1 MAEVSVHDKKSK
13 KRKRHSEAGKI
24 QAATV
29 SPSTP
34 QKSSLSPHA
43 HKRKQS
49 AAQTVL
55 SQLPLATGTVP
66 TSSLG
71 SPTPSQ
77 SFFIVESSMYVSIA
91 PIYSLAP
98 LQGIQAQHLDPL
110 TMTYYPPV
118 SGVVLGCLGVSID
131 DADGAKVSRDSPFA
145 FVWITAKLLVWRPQR
160 GDILQGRINLQ
171 SRSHIGLLTFDVFNA
186 SITRDKIP
194 ATWKFIEDVADEDD
208 ELESAN
214 DIDGNGE
221 ANGTTNGD
229 AEPID
234 EEEASSKG
242 LGYWVN
248 EKGKKIDGKLTF
260 IIESLQLS
268 GRLFS
273 LDGSLLKLGDVKEDL
288 TAPRP
293 DNE

>member
-1 MAEVSVHDKKSK
+1 MAEVSVHDKTSK
-13 KRKRHSEAGKI
+13 KRKRHSEAGKV
-24 QAATV
+24 ATATA

-34 QKSSLSPHA
+34 QKSSPHA

-55 SQLPLATGTVP
+55 SQLPLTTGTVP
-66 TSSLG
+66 PSPLG
-71 SPTPSQ
+71 NPTPSQ
-77 SFFIVESSMYVSIA
+77 SFFIVETSMYVSIA

-98 LQGIQAQHLDPL
+98 LQGIRAQHLDPL

-118 SGVVLGCLGVSID
+118 SGVVLACLGVSID
-131 DADGAKVSRDSPFA
+131 DADGAKVARDSPFA
-145 FVWITAKLLVWRPQR
+145 FVWITTKLLVWRPQR

-171 SRSHIGLLTFDVFNA
+171 SRSHIGLLSFDVFNA

-194 ATWKFIEDVADEDD
+194 ATWKFIEDVVDEDA
-208 ELESAN
+208 ELGSAT
-214 DIDGNGE
+214 DLDATGE
-221 ANGTTNGD
+221 ANGTGNGET
-229 AEPID
+229 EPLDD
-234 EEEASSKG
+234 EGDSSKG

-248 EKGKKIDGKLTF
+248 EMGKKIEGKLTF

-288 TAPRP
+288 TAPRS
-293 DNE
+293 DNS